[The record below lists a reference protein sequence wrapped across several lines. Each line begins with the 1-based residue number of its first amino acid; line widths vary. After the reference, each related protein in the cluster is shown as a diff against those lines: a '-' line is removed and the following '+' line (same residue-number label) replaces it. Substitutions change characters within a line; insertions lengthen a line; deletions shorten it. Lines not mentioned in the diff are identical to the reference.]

1 MSLCYDFE
9 KWTMITLA
17 SIAISLTVGLLL
29 INFGDGILIEHK
41 GEFYCYN
48 ENTTSR
54 AEVLKEKERNSIDET
69 IYQNTFL
76 GQMAEDNFELA
87 EKICQSANDQGLY
100 PRDNQGDELELEGTL
115 TLEIK

>member
-41 GEFYCYN
+41 GQFYCYN

-54 AEVLKEKERNSIDET
+54 AEVIKEKDRNSIGET
-69 IYQNTFL
+69 IYQNDVL
-76 GQMAEDNFELA
+76 NYMAKDNFTFA
-87 EKICQSANDQGLY
+87 EEICNAGAAKGLY